1 MSCDVHIFVYLF
13 SSGVPGSTDPLP
25 NSKVT
30 FPASDVRISDS
41 QGKRDPK
48 VTNAQNLET
57 SDGASELA
65 VQSLEQQQ
73 QITTPEQAVTSL
85 APTTQPSVAFLEPF
99 VAAQQ
104 QYNGPSDSLI
114 SKVTFGAAQAEDQK
128 EPSGATSGTYVNLF
142 STLCM

>member
-1 MSCDVHIFVYLF
+1 MSCDVHILVYLF

-25 NSKVT
+25 NSHVT

-48 VTNAQNLET
+48 VTIAQNLET
-57 SDGASELA
+57 SDGANELA

-73 QITTPEQAVTSL
+73 QITTPAQPVTSL
-85 APTTQPSVAFLEPF
+85 APTTQPSVALLEPF

-104 QYNGPSDSLI
+104 QYNGPSASQI

-128 EPSGATSGTYVNLF
+128 EPSGAASGTYVNLF
-142 STLCM
+142 SVLCV